1 MKIFLTASPEK
12 RAERR
17 CKELSEKGIESSYD
31 EVLAD
36 IIKRDYNDSH
46 RAVAPL
52 KPAEDSVILD
62 TSDIDL
68 QASIRLVIDTIK
80 RIIAEKNI

>member
-17 CKELSEKGIESSYD
+17 CKELSEKGIASSYD